1 MAADWVDARASE
13 YAGAVM
19 AALLVLAGLP
29 MNGWAQQSPNPF
41 LLDHQPKEATIPEH
55 ESYDEPGGPAGVTV
69 RVQTEDTLAR
79 VSRYLYGNNI
89 NPYIGDI
96 HQEETLI
103 EHVTRLS
110 PNVIRLPGGN
120 LSNVFFW
127 NASPGNLPPGVP
139 DSLVD
144 GDTGEK
150 YELSPW
156 HGRSSWSLDIDGFYE
171 FIEQTDATPIISVNY
186 SYARYGKTENPVQ
199 QAAHYAAEWVRYDNG
214 RTTFWEIG
222 NENYGTWQAGYLID
236 TTSNEDGQPRRI
248 NGELYARHAEV
259 FIDSMRAAAEEV
271 GTEIYIGTQV
281 QLKEPPSYEPSV
293 IQNWTERYFEGTNG
307 NADFFIHH
315 DYFTDYQTDA
325 PPSHIFNSVDRQ
337 FSAIEDY
344 YPEQIQAHGGE
355 AKPIA
360 LTEWNIFST
369 GSRQQVSNVSG
380 MHASMVLGRLAET
393 PAFGLGARWN
403 VGNAYDGGNDHGMF
417 KVEEQSEPP
426 VGVPQWNPRP
436 DYFHMYYFQRVFGDH
451 SVQTDVEGDGVH
463 AYGSVFSSGEA
474 GIVVV
479 NTSTS
484 PQVVEIVPEDYG
496 VGDRYYFYSLVGG
509 EDNPPFSGRVHV
521 NGREPDYDRGGPI
534 SQLDSIPARSSPTQ
548 DGIRLRSPAHSAQ
561 YVLLDHTPGGTIG
574 QSEPPPSEF
583 SLGKNAPNPVAGET
597 RIAYDLKTSVPVTL
611 RIYDVLGREV
621 TTLVNRRQ
629 PADDYRV
636 TWEGTDAQGRPVSSG
651 VYFYRLQA
659 GSYSKTRKMVVV
671 R

>member
-1 MAADWVDARASE
+1 MTAASNTINRSR
-13 YAGAVM
+13 GLG
-19 AALLVLAGLP
+19 ALLVAFVLVFG
-29 MNGWAQQSPNPF
+29 GVTDGRAQQSPNPF
-41 LLDHQPKEATIPEH
+41 LLDHQAKEVTIPEH
-55 ESYDEPGGPAGVTV
+55 EPDAEPEATPDVTV
-69 RVQTEDTLAR
+69 QVHAQDTLAR

-96 HQEETLI
+96 HQEDTLI

-120 LSNVFFW
+120 LSNTFFW
-127 NASPGNLPPGVP
+127 DASPGTLPPGVP

-144 GDTGEK
+144 GNSGEK
-150 YELSPW
+150 YEMSPW
-156 HGRSSWSLDIDGFYE
+156 YGRDHWSLAIDGFYE
-171 FIEQTDATPIISVNY
+171 FIEKTNATPIISVNY

-199 QAAHYAAEWVRYDNG
+199 QAAHYAAEWVRYDDG
-214 RTTFWEIG
+214 RTKFWEIG

-236 TTSNEDGQPRRI
+236 TTSNQDGQPRRI
-248 NGELYARHAEV
+248 TGGVYGRHAEV
-259 FIDSMRAAAEEV
+259 FIDSMRAAAEDV

-281 QLKEPPSYEPSV
+281 QMKPPTSYATSV
-293 IQNWTERYFEGTNG
+293 VENWNETYFEEVTNS
-307 NADFFIHH
+307 ADFFVHH
-315 DYFTDYQTDA
+315 DYFTDFETDS

-337 FSAIEDY
+337 FSAVEDY
-344 YPEQIQAHGGE
+344 YPEQIQAHGGA

-360 LTEWNIFST
+360 MTEWNIFSE

-380 MHASMVLGRLAET
+380 LHAAMVLGRMAET
-393 PAFGLGARWN
+393 PSFGLGARWN
-403 VGNAYDGGNDHGMF
+403 VGNGYSGGADHGMF
-417 KVEEQSEPP
+417 KVEAQSEPP

-451 SVQTDVEGDGVH
+451 SVQTEVEGSGVH

-474 GIVVV
+474 GVVVV

-496 VGDRYYFYSLVGG
+496 VGDHYYFYSLVGG
-509 EDNPPFSGRVHV
+509 EDNPPFSGRVRV

-534 SQLDSIPARSSPTQ
+534 SALGSIPARSAPTL
-548 DGIRLRSPAHSAQ
+548 DGIRFRAPARSAQ
-561 YVLLDHTPGGTIG
+561 YVILGHTPGGTIG
-574 QSEPPPSEF
+574 TTEPPPSEF
-583 SLGKNAPNPVAGET
+583 SLGKNAPNPVSGET
-597 RIAYDLKTSVPVTL
+597 QIEYDLKTSVPVTL

-629 PADDYRV
+629 PADDYHV
-636 TWEGTDAQGRPVSSG
+636 AWDGTDAQGRPVSSG
-651 VYFYRLQA
+651 VYFYRLEA